1 MTSSQWPSIVRSI
14 MTEQGVSE
22 RGLAMES
29 GVHRGTLRSFL
40 NRSTTAFPFDQLERV
55 LSALGYELEA
65 IQVTPPAPKHQ
76 KTKPRK
82 PQPCPIV
89 HRP

>member
-22 RGLAMES
+22 RGLAKQS
-29 GVHRGTLRSFL
+29 GVHRKTLRNFL
-40 NRSTTAFPFDQLERV
+40 DKSTTALPFDQLERV

-65 IQVTPPAPKHQ
+65 IQTRIPLPKPQ
-76 KTKPRK
+76 KAKPRK

-89 HRP
+89 HLP